1 MSRQLGMLACA
12 LGMAICADINAQDRA
27 TPRKRDGGELAA
39 PPPQAITMPSLYVR
53 PVMFDTPHADL
64 ILSTLQVF
72 PANNPWNHN
81 IAKWPLHPNSAA
93 MISSIGRDKVFRY
106 NTDMGFILVPHFQRR
121 INVEVGIYAD
131 ESDPGPYPVP
141 SNVPIEGW
149 PVNYQRDPDL
159 RHLTLQD
166 VQRDTI
172 GEGGDRHAIV
182 VDPVNRR
189 LYEFYNMK
197 LVGAHWHAAQASIF
211 DLKSNALRPAGWTSA
226 DAAGLPIF
234 PAVVRNDDIQR
245 GIVRHAM
252 RVTVSRTRRAYV
264 HPARHYASSLTDPN
278 LPRMGERIRLKASFN
293 VNSFSPPVKAILLGL
308 QQYGMFVADNGIDW
322 AISVA
327 PDPRIPVLHE
337 ELRRIRGNDFEVV
350 TPP

>member
-1 MSRQLGMLACA
+1 MSRQRWMLACA
-12 LGMAICADINAQDRA
+12 LWMASCAESNAQDRA
-27 TPRKRDGGELAA
+27 TPHTRDGAVQTTQ
-39 PPPQAITMPSLYVR
+39 PPVAITLPSLTSK
-53 PVMFDTPHADL
+53 PVMFHTTQADV
-64 ILSTLQVF
+64 ILSNLQVF
-72 PANNPWNHN
+72 PANNPWNQVVTH
-81 IAKWPLHPNSAA
+81 WPLHPNSAA
-93 MISSIGRDKVFRY
+93 MINSIGRDKVFRC
-106 NTDMGFILVPHFQRR
+106 NTDMGFIIVPHFQRR
-121 INVEVGIYAD
+121 IAVEVGIYAD

-159 RHLTLQD
+159 KHLTLEN

-182 VDPVNRR
+182 VDPANRR

-197 LVGAHWHAAQASIF
+197 LVGTRWHAAQASIF

-234 PAVVRNDDIQR
+234 PAVVRHDDILR

-264 HPARHYASSLTDPN
+264 HPARHYASSLTDTN

-293 VNSFSPPVKAILLGL
+293 VNAYSPPVKAI
-308 QQYGMFVADNGIDW
+308 
-322 AISVA
+322 
-327 PDPRIPVLHE
+327 PRIPVLHE
-337 ELRRIRGNDFEVV
+337 ELRRIRGSDFEVV
-350 TPP
+350 TPPQ

>member
-1 MSRQLGMLACA
+1 MLVCA
-12 LGMAICADINAQDRA
+12 LWTASCAGINAQDRA
-27 TPRKRDGGELAA
+27 APFDRGPAILVEL
-39 PPPQAITMPSLYVR
+39 PPQMITLPSVYAR
-53 PVMFDTPHADL
+53 PTMFDTPLADL
-64 ILSTLQVF
+64 ILSNLQVF
-72 PANNPWNHN
+72 PANNAWNQVVAN
-81 IAKWPLHPNSAA
+81 WPLHPNSAA

-197 LVGAHWHAAQASIF
+197 LVGTRWHAAQASIF

-234 PAVVRNDDIQR
+234 PAVVRHDDIQR

-264 HPARHYASSLTDPN
+264 SPARHYASSLTDAN
-278 LPRMGERIRLKASFN
+278 LPRMGERIRLKSSFN
-293 VNSFSPPVKAILLGL
+293 VNSFSPPVKAILRGL
-308 QQYGMFVADNGIDW
+308 QQYGMLVADNGIDW
-322 AISVA
+322 AISVT
-327 PDPRIPVLHE
+327 PDSRIPVLHD
-337 ELRRIRGNDFEVV
+337 ELRRIHGSDFEVV
-350 TPP
+350 TPPQ